1 MLKGD
6 TTPRLPAGTAQS
18 GERGALLANPL
29 QSAEGILLFPPVYS
43 CLQPLRQT
51 QLLAFPLRPSAASSP
66 PTPWWS
72 PDDTCLNL
80 DTLNLVIPFG
90 RVIATCL
97 ISLYRIVTDKSN
109 VWSWEWLLL
118 QPNVYRSGHAGTQ
131 YFGPLTFDD
140 WLNSV
145 FLTLPTAGTEG

>member
-6 TTPRLPAGTAQS
+6 TTPRFPAGTAQS
-18 GERGALLANPL
+18 GERGALPANPL
-29 QSAEGILLFPPVYS
+29 QSAESVLLFPPVYS
-43 CLQPLRQT
+43 FLQPLRQT
-51 QLLAFPLRPSAASSP
+51 LLLAFPLCPSATSSP

-72 PDDTCLNL
+72 PDDTYLNL
-80 DTLNLVIPFG
+80 DTLNLLILFG

-109 VWSWEWLLL
+109 VWSWEWLLP
-118 QPNVYRSGHAGTQ
+118 QPNVYRSDHAGIQ
-131 YFGPLTFDD
+131 YFGSLTCDD

-145 FLTLPTAGTEG
+145 FLTLPTGTEG